1 MGHVAS
7 PLALRLAAVSDPPG
21 CKCTGLS
28 LLPQFCLITA
38 SLQRKE
44 QRVSGVPESP
54 LLGFRGEDRGRGLCP
69 RSASAQTP
77 GRYEMEVWISA
88 DPRQF
93 WKGRC
98 AWSEGDTHRAAET
111 LAGLIPPLANLKT
124 EQRAWLQHHQPKSGC
139 SPRAV
144 ICVCQS

>member
-7 PLALRLAAVSDPPG
+7 PLALRLGAVSDPPG

-28 LLPQFCLITA
+28 LLLQFCIITA

-54 LLGFRGEDRGRGLCP
+54 LLGFRGEDRGTGLRP
-69 RSASAQTP
+69 RSAPAQTP

-88 DPRQF
+88 CPKQCSPGWRGTPTEQQKP
-93 WKGRC
+93 WPEIL
-98 AWSEGDTHRAAET
+98 S
-111 LAGLIPPLANLKT
+111 LANLKT

-144 ICVCQS
+144 ICVYQS